1 MDFNESKWFN
11 EYNLN
16 KPKFYLRY
24 ADDILFAFGN
34 EQDPLNFLNFLNNFF
49 S

>member
-1 MDFNESKWFN
+1 MGSPLVPVFAKIFKVFFESRWFN

-24 ADDILFAFGN
+24 VNDILAALDN
-34 EQDPLNFLNFLNNFF
+34 E
-49 S
+49 

>member
-1 MDFNESKWFN
+1 MGSPLAPALTNIYMGFYESKWFN

-16 KPKFYLRY
+16 KPKFYLRSVN
-24 ADDILFAFGN
+24 DILQSA
-34 EQDPLNFLNFLNNFF
+34 